1 MANTQYKA
9 EGSQQRKNVY
19 NLVVIVAAVV
29 LAALI
34 TLGIVNQNQVQEFV
48 DLAVYLIGALGGI
61 GALVSAALARK
72 NVEPPAHDPVD

>member
-1 MANTQYKA
+1 MADSTYKPETA
-9 EGSQQRKNVY
+9 DQRKNIY

-34 TLGIVNQNQVQEFV
+34 TLGIVNQGQVQEFV

-61 GALVSAALARK
+61 SALVSAALARK
-72 NVEPPAHDPVD
+72 NVEPPYEVD